1 MNAKK
6 SHGSDTSFSRY
17 IRYRL
22 RQAFKGSKR
31 TEQSKLD
38 VKEEEDVKC

>member
-6 SHGSDTSFSRY
+6 SHGGDTSFSRY

-22 RQAFKGSKR
+22 RQAFKGKPSR
-31 TEQSKLD
+31 QLKLENIGG
-38 VKEEEDVKC
+38 EEEDI